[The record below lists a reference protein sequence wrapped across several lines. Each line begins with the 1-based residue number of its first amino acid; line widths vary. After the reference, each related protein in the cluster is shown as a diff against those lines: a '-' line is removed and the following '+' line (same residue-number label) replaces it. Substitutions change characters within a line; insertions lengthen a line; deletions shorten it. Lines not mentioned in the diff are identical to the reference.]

1 MLPYG
6 SESSVVMGETLK
18 VLEGFNHR
26 SARSIAGMVDWR
38 AEDGEWEYPLMADAM
53 EAAGLWK
60 IKE

>member
-1 MLPYG
+1 M
-6 SESSVVMGETLK
+6 VMGETLK